1 LGCYIKEL
9 VGCCLDKS
17 KALKTLQKQFDLMT
31 EESKL
36 LEHQNKS
43 LPIQNENLKMRNEIL
58 EKNQLSNIKKIDRP
72 LTKFDNV
79 LEEFI
84 IGGIDRTNLISMI
97 YGVSRNKR
105 EEIGFTIESPF
116 KKV

>member
-1 LGCYIKEL
+1 
-9 VGCCLDKS
+9 
-17 KALKTLQKQFDLMT
+17 MT

-72 LTKFDNV
+72 LAKFDNV

-84 IGGIDRTNLISMI
+84 IGGIDRTKLISMI
-97 YGVSRNKR
+97 YGVSRNRR

-116 KKV
+116 KKVQTHVETKKPHCSEWIQKVYIPILF